1 MDKGKSLRLSV
12 KRAYEQPASADGQR
26 VLVDRVWPRG
36 VKKEALDLDDWLKD
50 VAPSTK
56 LRKWFGHDPEKWD
69 EFRDRYFREL
79 DAQPDAVAALLERGA
94 KSKVTLVYGAKDTV
108 HNQAVALKDYLIK
121 KAG

>member
-1 MDKGKSLRLSV
+1 MAKGKSLRLAV
-12 KRAYEQPASADGQR
+12 KRAYEPPASADGQR

-36 VKKEALDLDDWLKD
+36 VKKEVLELDDWLKD

-94 KSKVTLVYGAKDTV
+94 KNKVTLVYGARDTA